1 MRRDT
6 ARMPNCPSPT
16 PTPPRRTPVRPQR
29 GFTLLESLV
38 VVAIVGVL
46 VVIGYPAVNDLRM
59 RRDNNAKVTL
69 LNSAIRVA
77 KTEAVRRGRTVTLC
91 PVSNP
96 QAELPTC
103 GDTTSNWADGWVT
116 FVDDGPQPGT
126 LEPGETI
133 VSIQQAFSGD
143 GTITNNAIG
152 SMNFQS
158 TGLPMPPV
166 QSSFTFKA
174 KPDAESVGKYTKYL
188 ILSAQGRVRLSDS
201 PASP

>member
-1 MRRDT
+1 MSPCPAPRLAPPGPSRT
-6 ARMPNCPSPT
+6 A
-16 PTPPRRTPVRPQR
+16 PQR

-38 VVAIVGVL
+38 VLTIVGVL
-46 VVIGYPAVNDLRM
+46 VAIGYPAVNDLRL
-59 RRDNNAKVTL
+59 RRDNAAKVNL

-96 QAELPTC
+96 QDDLPTC
-103 GDTTSNWADGWVT
+103 GGAASNWASGWVT
-116 FVDDGPQPGT
+116 FVDDGQTPGV

-133 VSIQQAFSGD
+133 VSLQQAFSGD
-143 GTITNNAIG
+143 GTITNRTIA
-152 SMNFQS
+152 SMNFQG

>member
-1 MRRDT
+1 MR
-6 ARMPNCPSPT
+6 
-16 PTPPRRTPVRPQR
+16 QR

-38 VVAIVGVL
+38 VVAIVGAL
-46 VVIGYPAVNDLRM
+46 VAIGYPAVNDLRM
-59 RRDNNAKVTL
+59 RRDNAAKVSL

-96 QAELPTC
+96 QSALPTC
-103 GDTTSNWADGWVT
+103 NGAAANWAQGWMT
-116 FVDDGPQPGT
+116 FVDDGPTPGT

-133 VSIQQAFSGD
+133 LSVQQAFSGN
-143 GTITNNAIG
+143 GTITNSTIG
-152 SMNFQS
+152 SMNFQA

-174 KPDAESVGKYTKYL
+174 KPDAESVGKYTKYMV
-188 ILSAQGRVRLSDS
+188 LSAQGRVRLSDS
-201 PASP
+201 PSSP